1 MLGKTIAA
9 ISTPPG
15 KGGVAIIRI
24 SGELAL
30 DIAERIFVPRSKK
43 KITESAPRVQIFGDI
58 LLRGERIDDGML
70 TYFPAPHSYTGE
82 DVIEISCHGGI
93 LITGM
98 VLESALAEGADLAG
112 AGEFTRRALVNGKIS
127 LTDTEA
133 IGLLLEAK
141 SEAQIRLAKA
151 SSRAIL
157 NTACEEIRGDLV
169 SLLSS
174 IYARIDYPE
183 EDLGELG
190 TNEITDGIS
199 NALCSMN
206 KLASTYRT
214 GRAITEGIDTVI
226 CGAPNAGKSTL
237 YNLLVGEDAAI
248 VTSIPGTTRDVLQ
261 KSVTV
266 GDVMLNLFD
275 TAGIRVDV
283 GDEIERIGV
292 ERSGE
297 KIRKAEL
304 ILALFD
310 STAELC
316 ESECDALL
324 GALKSTDG
332 IKIAVLTKCGEGEAK
347 TGEDALSKLGFD
359 RILKINSLHRPDEAK
374 AAITATVE
382 HLFKEEKLVIGTDAI
397 ISTARQSAAL
407 TKAMAYLDAA
417 YGAYMAGMPEDAASS
432 DIELALGAIGELDG
446 RAVSEEVVADIFAK
460 FCVGK

>member
-24 SGELAL
+24 SGDRAL
-30 DIAERIFVPRSKK
+30 EIAERIFIPRSKK
-43 KITESAPRVQIFGDI
+43 KITENAPRVQIFGDI
-58 LLRGERIDDGML
+58 LLKGERIDDGML

-82 DVIEISCHGGI
+82 NVIEISCHGGI

-98 VLESALAEGADLAG
+98 VLESALTEGAELAE

-157 NTACEEIRGDLV
+157 NTVCEEIRSDLV

-174 IYARIDYPE
+174 IYARIDYPD
-183 EDLGELG
+183 EDLGELS
-190 TNEITDGIS
+190 TSEITSGITK
-199 NALCSMN
+199 ALKDMER
-206 KLASTYRT
+206 LASTYRT
-214 GRAITEGIDTVI
+214 GRAVTEGIDTVI

-261 KSVTV
+261 KSVAV

-275 TAGIRVDV
+275 TAGIRIDV

-304 ILALFD
+304 VLALFD
-310 STAELC
+310 STEPLC
-316 ESECDALL
+316 KSECDALL
-324 GALKSTDG
+324 DALKDSNG
-332 IKIAVLTKCGEGEAK
+332 IKIAVLTKCGEGVKK
-347 TGEDALSKLGFD
+347 TDEISLAELGFVHVL
-359 RILKINSLHRPDEAK
+359 RINSIHRPDEAR
-374 AAITATVE
+374 ATVADAVGR
-382 HLFKEEKLVIGTDAI
+382 LFKEEKLTIGTDAI